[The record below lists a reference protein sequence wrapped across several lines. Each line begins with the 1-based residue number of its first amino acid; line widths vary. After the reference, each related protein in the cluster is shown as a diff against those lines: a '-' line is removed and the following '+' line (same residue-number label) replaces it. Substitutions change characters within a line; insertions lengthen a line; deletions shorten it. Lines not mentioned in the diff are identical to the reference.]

1 MWNGCRTE
9 IPGERRFRMRRAGSF
24 VAGAVLAALAFPAAA
39 DPIFIGLGFLDG
51 DFSRRSEAAAIS
63 ADGTTVVGTA
73 GSSPVAGVVGT
84 SFRWTFETGIVDLG
98 TLGGDTPRSRPL
110 GVSADGSTVVGFS
123 TTPTSQGE
131 AYKWTLS
138 NAATGAGSM
147 VGLGD
152 LPGGPFSPR
161 PGPIDRNFRSQ
172 ATAISDD
179 GSVILGSGTDDTGTK
194 GASFNGGPSDLG
206 IGDVV
211 PQAISGDGRSFVST
225 TANDAFDGRAEA
237 TLFSGGA
244 QFLGVLPGELAS
256 SQALDISQ
264 DGSTVVGLSSR
275 RAAGT
280 GAIEREAFRWTAE
293 TGMVGLGDLPG
304 GDFDSRAFAASGD
317 GSIVVGESETSGGAT
332 RAFIWDESNGMRDL
346 KQALRDD
353 FGLGTP
359 GFTRLN
365 EAVGISA
372 DGRVITGTGINF
384 SNRLEAWVAILDPLT
399 PESNEFIWAGAC
411 GTSFWHDTCQLNGE
425 TVTNWRDP
433 DDVPTISTP
442 GSADPGV
449 DVVRIDNAAVTLQQ
463 QPADIQSIQATGSLA
478 VQAALSI
485 AEDSSVQ
492 RLTVNSDLT
501 TDGALNLNSQKEFL
515 DPFTD
520 QWLGGTISG
529 DAANVAAGSSRL
541 VVGPQA
547 ILEISGGDKTL
558 NTNLIVEGGGQVVQ
572 LDGQLSI
579 GNGAHLETEANAGYQ
594 IVAGG
599 IDSGE
604 AIVNA
609 GRFAKVTDENGEGSE
624 QVTIDADVVNNG
636 GRIETE
642 IGRLTFTG
650 RNTHNGGEYRA
661 GDGAT
666 LELLDGVTEVTGSLD
681 ASGAGNLELNGGSYT
696 VKPGAEATFDFNGD
710 VGVLLNNVL
719 LDAQGRLPNQ
729 GRITFREGTI
739 AGGTVDNGNVTGGV
753 ENAAGGRFQIQEQG
767 GSKTLQDVLQNAGTI
782 EHQRNADLLVDGGRI
797 INQTG
802 GEYTLA
808 RRSRISGGGAFDN
821 AGGTLRVNAPGVIFE
836 GPRISADFNMS
847 NGGQLIVE
855 EGFLELQGAGN
866 HQGAGVFDTRDRA
879 GDLVNTGGLSFV
891 GDQTFNGDFRITG
904 TGATNIVN
912 AFNIQSGTVTA
923 DMIGPTGNVRMSIG
937 EAATGNP
944 SINATGGT
952 FVNKSQLFFSRG
964 SLTGGVA
971 TDSGSING
979 FENQGGTVSIT
990 TFNNRFVKIAD
1001 GVLRNVGASSGAG
1014 LIEQE
1019 GDLDVV
1025 NGFILNDAGGVY
1037 EFRVGE
1043 IGRAANPDTSGAF
1056 RNRGGTLKKTGGD
1069 NADIRVGFEMSGG
1082 EVQVEAGMLSYT
1094 GAVGHTGA
1102 GQYTISEG
1110 ASLKF
1115 QHNGENIFRGDYRI
1129 DGQGTAELVSGRD
1142 LKTEGNLV
1150 IDLTGPGKFVFD
1162 GSTIGGFGDTGIALI
1177 NQGNAEWKGGT
1188 FGLFKNDGGHIDVV
1202 AGGLNKKQIFD
1213 AFENTGTVAHAADA
1227 TVTFNSSKS
1236 RLINAGTYNLHG
1248 NLAGEPAT
1256 QGVIENRS
1264 DGVFKLAAENVVR
1277 TFRGDFD
1284 NAGTVEVA
1292 EGSTLNLRGDVAQF
1306 GRNLLLDFELDGG
1319 TWIAHDRALIRLEE
1333 NVDRVVASSGNV
1345 IMHGTGRLAAI
1356 PDASNAT
1363 NQDFTNNGLFSL
1375 NQNAVFD
1382 TSADFVNN
1390 ATLTIDSTSTL
1401 NVNGQFESNDGAL
1414 NIINGMLTTTDLDVD
1429 GGSFAGVGTINAQTF
1444 NNFGALVGPGASP
1457 GILEVTG
1464 DYNQFVDGLL
1474 EIEIAGTTLGS
1485 EYDQLQVGGTA
1496 TFAAGTGILIQLL
1509 DPLDFDSIANPF
1521 LPAVGDI
1528 FDIVVAETIV
1538 VPDPTDL
1545 IDLFDFSG
1553 LPGGLVFAPML
1564 MDWEGEMDVLRLLV
1578 EAAPTAVADVPEPP
1592 SAMLLFVALA
1602 GVACARRQVRRR
1614 RRR

>member
-1 MWNGCRTE
+1 MWNGCRNRNSGK
-9 IPGERRFRMRRAGSF
+9 IRVRADWMRT
-24 VAGAVLAALAFPAAA
+24 VAIGVALVSMVSSTAA
-39 DPIFIGLGFLDG
+39 DPIFMGLGFLDG
-51 DFSRRSEAAAIS
+51 NFSQRSEAAAIS

-84 SFRWTFETGIVDLG
+84 SFRWTIETGIVDLG

-138 NAATGAGSM
+138 DPATGAGSM

-194 GASFNGGPSDLG
+194 GVSFNGGPSDLG

-211 PQAISGDGRSFVST
+211 PQAISGDGQSFVGT

-237 TLFSGGA
+237 TLFSGGG

-264 DGSTVVGLSSR
+264 DGSTVVGQSNR
-275 RAAGT
+275 RVAGT
-280 GAIEREAFRWTAE
+280 GARETEAFRWTTE

-304 GDFDSRAFAASGD
+304 GDFDSRAFATSGD
-317 GSIVVGESETSGGAT
+317 GSIVVGESETSSGGAT
-332 RAFIWDESNGMRDL
+332 RAFIWDETNGMRDL

-365 EAVGISA
+365 EATGISA
-372 DGRVITGTGINF
+372 DGRVITGNGINS
-384 SNRLEAWVAILDPLT
+384 SNRLEAWVVILDPLT

-425 TVTNWRDP
+425 TVTNWRDTNGE
-433 DDVPTISTP
+433 PTISTP
-442 GSADPGV
+442 GTSDPGV
-449 DVVRIDNAAVTLQQ
+449 DVARIDNAAVTLQQ
-463 QPADIQSIQATGSLA
+463 QLADIQSIQATGSLA
-478 VQAALSI
+478 VQAALRI

-492 RLTVNSDLT
+492 RLTVNNDLT
-501 TDGALNLNSQKEFL
+501 TDGALNLNSQKELL
-515 DPFTD
+515 DDFTD
-520 QWLGGTISG
+520 QWLAGTISG
-529 DAANVAAGSSRL
+529 DSANVAAGTSKL

-572 LDGQLSI
+572 KDGQLSI
-579 GNGAHLETEANAGYQ
+579 GNGAHLETEANGAYQ
-594 IVAGG
+594 IVDGG
-599 IDSGE
+599 IDSAE
-604 AIVNA
+604 AVVNA
-609 GRFAKVTDENGEGSE
+609 GRFAKVTDENGQGSE

-642 IGRLTFTG
+642 VGRLTFTG
-650 RNTHNGGEYRA
+650 RNTHNGGEYRT

-666 LELLDGVTEVTGSLD
+666 LELLDGVTEVNGSLD
-681 ASGAGNLELNGGSYT
+681 ASGVGNLELNGGSYT

-710 VGVLLNNVL
+710 VGVLLDNVL
-719 LDAQGRLPNQ
+719 LDAQGRLTNQ
-729 GRITFREGTI
+729 GRMTFREGTI
-739 AGGTVDNGNVTGGV
+739 AGGTIDNGNVTGGV

-767 GSKTLQDVLQNAGTI
+767 GQKTLQGVLQNAGTI

-808 RRSRISGGGAFDN
+808 RRSHISGGGAFDN

-847 NGGQLIVE
+847 NGGQLIIE
-855 EGFLELQGAGN
+855 EGFLELEGAGN
-866 HQGAGVFDTRDRA
+866 HQGSGVFDVRDRS
-879 GDLVNTGGLSFV
+879 GDNVITGGLSFV

-904 TGATNIVN
+904 SGVTNIVN

-923 DMIGPTGNVRMSIG
+923 DMIGPVGSVRMSVG

-952 FVNKSQLFFSRG
+952 FVNKSRLFFSIG
-964 SLTGGVA
+964 SMTGGAA

-979 FENQGGTVSIT
+979 FENQGGTVFISS
-990 TFNNRFVKIAD
+990 FGDRFPKIAD
-1001 GVLRNVGASSGAG
+1001 GVLRNVGASTGAG
-1014 LIEQE
+1014 LIEQD
-1019 GDLDVV
+1019 GNLDVV
-1025 NGFILNDAGGVY
+1025 NSLILNDAGGVY
-1037 EFRVGE
+1037 DLQFGQ

-1056 RNRGGTLKKTGGD
+1056 RNRGGVLKKTGGGIG
-1069 NADIRVGFEMSGG
+1069 DIDVGFEMSGG
-1082 EVQVEAGMLSYT
+1082 EVQVEAGTLSYS
-1094 GAVGHTGA
+1094 GAVSHTGT
-1102 GQYTISEG
+1102 GRYTINAG
-1110 ASLKF
+1110 ASLQFK
-1115 QHNGENIFRGDYRI
+1115 HSGENVFRGDYRFG
-1129 DGQGTAELVSGRD
+1129 GQGTLELVGGRD
-1142 LKTEGNLV
+1142 LKTEGSLV
-1150 IDLTGPGKFVFD
+1150 IDLNGPGRFKFD
-1162 GSTIGGFGDTGIALI
+1162 GSFIGGVGDAGTALI
-1177 NQGNAEWKGGT
+1177 NQGNAEWQGGT
-1188 FGLFKNDGGHIDVV
+1188 LGLFKNDGGHLDIMGVGV
-1202 AGGLNKKQIFD
+1202 NKKQIFD
-1213 AFENTGTVAHAADA
+1213 VFENTGTVEHTTDA
-1227 TVTFNSSKS
+1227 TVTFNSDDS
-1236 RLINAGTYNLHG
+1236 RLINTGAYNLHG
-1248 NLAGEPAT
+1248 VLVGNPAT

-1264 DGVFKLAAENVVR
+1264 GGVFKLAAENVVR
-1277 TFRGDFD
+1277 TFEGDFD

-1319 TWIAHDRALIRLEE
+1319 TWVIQDGGLIRLEE

-1345 IMHGTGRLAAI
+1345 TMHGSGRLGII
-1356 PDASNAT
+1356 PDADNAVD
-1363 NQDFTNNGLFSL
+1363 QDFTNNGIFSL
-1375 NQNAVFD
+1375 KDNAVFN
-1382 TSADFVNN
+1382 TSADFQNDRL
-1390 ATLTIDSTSTL
+1390 LTIDSSSTL
-1401 NVNGQFESNDGAL
+1401 NVNGQFESNEDSL
-1414 NIINGMLTTTDLDVD
+1414 NIINGMLIADVLDVD
-1429 GGSFAGVGTINAQTF
+1429 GGGFGGGGTINAQTF
-1444 NNFGALVGPGASP
+1444 NNTGGLVGPGQSP
-1457 GILEVTG
+1457 GILEITG

-1474 EIEIAGTTLGS
+1474 EIEIAGTTVGS

-1496 TFAAGTGILIQLL
+1496 TFAAGTSILIQLL
-1509 DPLDFDSIANPF
+1509 DPADFESIDNPF
-1521 LPAVGDI
+1521 MPSVGDI
-1528 FDIVVAETIV
+1528 FDIVVAETIL
-1538 VPDPTDL
+1538 VPDVANL
-1545 IDLFDFSG
+1545 IDLFDFG
-1553 LPGGLVFAPML
+1553 PLPSGLVFAPL
-1564 MDWEGEMDVLRLLV
+1564 LLDWEGDMDVLRLLV
-1578 EAAPTAVADVPEPP
+1578 EAAPTVVADVPEPP
-1592 SAMLLFVALA
+1592 TVLVLFVALA
-1602 GVACARRQVRRR
+1602 GFAWIRRRQT
-1614 RRR
+1614 

>member
-1 MWNGCRTE
+1 MLNGCRTE
-9 IPGERRFRMRRAGSF
+9 IPGETQFRMRRAGSL
-24 VAGAVLAALAFPAAA
+24 VAGAVLAVLALPAAA
-39 DPIFIGLGFLDG
+39 EPIFMGLGFLDG
-51 DFSRRSEAAAIS
+51 SFSQRSEAAAIS

-84 SFRWTFETGIVDLG
+84 SFRWTIETGIVDLG
-98 TLGGDTPRSRPL
+98 TLGGDRPRSRPL
-110 GVSADGSTVVGFS
+110 GVSADGGTVVGFS

-138 NAATGAGSM
+138 DPATGAGSM

-179 GSVILGSGTDDTGTK
+179 GGVILGSGTDDTGTK

-206 IGDVV
+206 IGDVI
-211 PQAISGDGRSFVST
+211 PQAISGDGRSFVGT

-244 QFLGVLPGELAS
+244 RLLGVLPGVLAS

-264 DGSTVVGLSSR
+264 DGSTVVGQSNR

-280 GAIEREAFRWTAE
+280 GARETEAFRWTAE

-304 GDFDSRAFAASGD
+304 GDFDSRAFATSGD
-317 GSIVVGESETSGGAT
+317 GSIVVGESETSSGGAT
-332 RAFIWDESNGMRDL
+332 RAFIWDETNGMRDL

-365 EAVGISA
+365 EATGISA
-372 DGRVITGTGINF
+372 DGRVITGSGVNF
-384 SNRLEAWVAILDPLT
+384 SNRLEAWVVILDPLT

-425 TVTNWRDP
+425 TVTNWRNSVGD
-433 DDVPTISTP
+433 PTIAAP
-442 GSADPGV
+442 GTGGPAV
-449 DVVRIDNAAVTLQQ
+449 DVVRIDNAAVSLQQQ

-478 VQAALSI
+478 VQAALRI
-485 AEDSSVQ
+485 AADSSVR
-492 RLTVNSDLT
+492 RLTVNADLA
-501 TDGALNLNSQKEFL
+501 TDGALNLDSQKDILE
-515 DPFTD
+515 PATD
-520 QWLGGTISG
+520 RWLGGTISG
-529 DAANVAAGSSRL
+529 DAASVAAGGSRL
-541 VVGPQA
+541 VVGPRA
-547 ILEISGGDKTL
+547 IFEISGGDKSL
-558 NTNLIVEGGGQVVQ
+558 NTNLIARGGGQVVQ
-572 LDGQLSI
+572 LDGQLGI
-579 GNGAHLETEANAGYQ
+579 GNGAHLEIEANAAYQ
-594 IVAGG
+594 IVDGG
-599 IDSGE
+599 IASGE

-609 GRFAKVTDENGEGSE
+609 GRFAKVADENGEGAA

-666 LELLDGVTEVTGSLD
+666 LELLDGVTEVTGPLD

-719 LDAQGRLPNQ
+719 LDARGRLTNQ
-729 GRITFREGTI
+729 GRMTFREGAI
-739 AGGTVDNGNVTGGV
+739 AGGTVDNGTVTGGV
-753 ENAAGGRFQIQEQG
+753 ENATGGRFQIQEQG
-767 GSKTLQDVLQNAGTI
+767 GAKTLQGVLQNAGTI
-782 EHQRNADLLVDGGRI
+782 EHQRNADLLVDGGRV
-797 INQTG
+797 INRAG

-808 RRSRISGGGAFDN
+808 GRSRISGGGAFDN

-836 GPRISADFNMS
+836 GPIISTGFNMS
-847 NGGQLIVE
+847 NGGRLIVE
-855 EGFLELQGAGN
+855 EGFLELRGAGN
-866 HQGAGVFDTRDRA
+866 HQGSGVFDTRDRA

-891 GDQTFNGDFRITG
+891 GDQTFNGDFRLTG
-904 TGATNIVN
+904 TGATDIVN

-923 DMIGPTGNVRMSIG
+923 DMIGPSGNVRMSFG
-937 EAATGNP
+937 QAATGNP

-952 FVNKSQLFFSRG
+952 FVNKSQFFFSRG
-964 SLTGGVA
+964 SLTGGLA

-1014 LIEQE
+1014 RIVQE

-1037 EFRVGE
+1037 ELRIGE

-1056 RNRGGTLKKTGGD
+1056 RNRGGRLKKTGGG
-1069 NADIRVGFEMSGG
+1069 NADIRIGFEMSGG

-1094 GAVGHTGA
+1094 GAVSHTGA
-1102 GQYTISEG
+1102 GRYTISEG
-1110 ASLKF
+1110 ASLTF
-1115 QHNGENIFRGDYRI
+1115 QHNGENFFRGDYRI
-1129 DGQGTAELVSGRD
+1129 DGQGTAELIGGRD
-1142 LKTEGNLV
+1142 LKTEGSLV
-1150 IDLTGPGKFVFD
+1150 IDLNGPGKFVFD
-1162 GSTIGGFGDTGIALI
+1162 GSIIGGFGDGGTALV
-1177 NQGNAEWKGGT
+1177 NQGNVEWKGGV
-1188 FGLFKNDGGHIDVV
+1188 FGLFKNDGGHIDIV
-1202 AGGLNKKQIFD
+1202 AGGLNRKQIFD
-1213 AFENTGTVAHAADA
+1213 VFENTGTIDHATDA
-1227 TVTFNSSKS
+1227 TVTLTGAGG

-1248 NLAGEPAT
+1248 ILAGNPAT
-1256 QGVIENRS
+1256 PGAIENRRG
-1264 DGVFKLAAENVVR
+1264 GVFKLAAENVVR
-1277 TFRGDFD
+1277 TFRGDVD

-1292 EGSTLNLRGDVAQF
+1292 KGSTLNLRGDVAQF

-1319 TWIAHDRALIRLEE
+1319 TWIAHDGALIRLEE
-1333 NVDRVVASSGNV
+1333 NVDRVVASSGSV
-1345 IMHGTGRLAAI
+1345 IMHGSGRLGII

-1375 NQNAVFD
+1375 KENAVFD

-1390 ATLTIDSTSTL
+1390 ATLSIDATSTL
-1401 NVNGQFESNDGAL
+1401 NVNGQFESNDGAV
-1414 NIINGMLTTTDLDVD
+1414 NFINGMLTTTDLDVD
-1429 GGSFAGVGTINAQTF
+1429 GGRFGGTGTINARTF
-1444 NNFGALVGPGASP
+1444 NNLGALVGPGASP
-1457 GILEVTG
+1457 GILEITG

-1474 EIEIAGTTLGS
+1474 EIEIAGTLVGG
-1485 EYDQLQVGGTA
+1485 EYDQLRVGGTA
-1496 TFAAGTGILIQLL
+1496 TFAAGTGILIRLL
-1509 DPLDFDSIANPF
+1509 DPADFDSIANPF
-1521 LPAVGDI
+1521 LPSVGDI

-1538 VPDPTDL
+1538 VPDPADL
-1545 IDLFDFSG
+1545 IGLFDFSL
-1553 LPGGLVFAPML
+1553 LPTGVVFAPML
-1564 MDWEGEMDVLRLLV
+1564 MDWEGRADVLRLLV
-1578 EAAPTAVADVPEPP
+1578 EAAPTAAAVPEPP
-1592 SAMLLFVALA
+1592 AGLVLVVALA
-1602 GVACARRQVRRR
+1602 GIAWTRRR
-1614 RRR
+1614 RA